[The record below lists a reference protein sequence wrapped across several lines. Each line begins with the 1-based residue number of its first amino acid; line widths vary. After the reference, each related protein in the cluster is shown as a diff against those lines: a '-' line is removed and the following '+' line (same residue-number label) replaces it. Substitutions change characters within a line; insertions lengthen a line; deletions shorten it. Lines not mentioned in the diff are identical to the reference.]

1 MNQENNF
8 IPYQR
13 TEFSSKDLVT
23 NSEKYYKE
31 WINGSMEFILSLNIN
46 K

>member
-1 MNQENNF
+1 MMEIEYF
-8 IPYQR
+8 VKP
-13 TEFSSKDLVT
+13 ED
-23 NSEKYYKE
+23 SEKYYKE